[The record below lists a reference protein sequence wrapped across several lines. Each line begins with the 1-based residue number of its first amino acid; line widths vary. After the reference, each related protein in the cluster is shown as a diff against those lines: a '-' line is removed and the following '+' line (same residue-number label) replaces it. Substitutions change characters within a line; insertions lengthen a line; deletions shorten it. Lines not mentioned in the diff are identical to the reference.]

1 MFIFPLLLKRIDW
14 LSISSFFQ
22 KSPLIK
28 MEVGQPTKTPAYHR
42 EPVVP
47 LAQPVKKPQP
57 VKNTNTNTRNPGPRD
72 NKNKVNFNGG
82 GAEDEKKREKYLTA
96 KYGAHQMALIRK
108 RLKVEMWIFD
118 NLQELY
124 ETEVSVLSK
133 CVCGAFNN
141 NFILMGNQKST
152 NFDQTY
158 WCIEVQYIY
167 LKFKFKIY
175 NYFRVHF
182 FQPLKTRVFWGIWR
196 LERDAVV
203 CSLYDLNLKCI

>member
-1 MFIFPLLLKRIDW
+1 
-14 LSISSFFQ
+14 
-22 KSPLIK
+22 

-57 VKNTNTNTRNPGPRD
+57 VKNTNTRNRD

-124 ETEVSVLSK
+124 ETEVSVL
-133 CVCGAFNN
+133 
-141 NFILMGNQKST
+141 
-152 NFDQTY
+152 
-158 WCIEVQYIY
+158 W
-167 LKFKFKIY
+167 KFLHI
-175 NYFRVHF
+175 
-182 FQPLKTRVFWGIWR
+182 
-196 LERDAVV
+196 
-203 CSLYDLNLKCI
+203 

>member
-1 MFIFPLLLKRIDW
+1 
-14 LSISSFFQ
+14 
-22 KSPLIK
+22 

-57 VKNTNTNTRNPGPRD
+57 VKNTNTRGARD

-124 ETEVSVLSK
+124 ETEVSVL
-133 CVCGAFNN
+133 
-141 NFILMGNQKST
+141 
-152 NFDQTY
+152 
-158 WCIEVQYIY
+158 
-167 LKFKFKIY
+167 LKFLHI
-175 NYFRVHF
+175 
-182 FQPLKTRVFWGIWR
+182 
-196 LERDAVV
+196 
-203 CSLYDLNLKCI
+203 

>member
-1 MFIFPLLLKRIDW
+1 
-14 LSISSFFQ
+14 
-22 KSPLIK
+22 

-57 VKNTNTNTRNPGPRD
+57 VKNTNTRNRD

-124 ETEVSVLSK
+124 ETEVRVLLKISY
-133 CVCGAFNN
+133 CLFNGQPKMYQFYSN
-141 NFILMGNQKST
+141 I
-152 NFDQTY
+152 Y
-158 WCIEVQYIY
+158 WYIEVQY
-167 LKFKFKIY
+167 L
-175 NYFRVHF
+175 
-182 FQPLKTRVFWGIWR
+182 
-196 LERDAVV
+196 
-203 CSLYDLNLKCI
+203 S

>member
-1 MFIFPLLLKRIDW
+1 
-14 LSISSFFQ
+14 
-22 KSPLIK
+22 

-57 VKNTNTNTRNPGPRD
+57 VKNTNTRGARD

-124 ETEVSVLSK
+124 ETEVSVLLKISY
-133 CVCGAFNN
+133 CLFNGQPKMYQFYSN
-141 NFILMGNQKST
+141 I
-152 NFDQTY
+152 Y
-158 WCIEVQYIY
+158 RYIEVQY
-167 LKFKFKIY
+167 LS
-175 NYFRVHF
+175 
-182 FQPLKTRVFWGIWR
+182 Q
-196 LERDAVV
+196 
-203 CSLYDLNLKCI
+203 C

>member
-1 MFIFPLLLKRIDW
+1 
-14 LSISSFFQ
+14 
-22 KSPLIK
+22 

-57 VKNTNTNTRNPGPRD
+57 VKNTNTRGARD

-124 ETEVSVLSK
+124 ETEVSVLLKISY
-133 CVCGAFNN
+133 CLFNGQPKMYQFYSN
-141 NFILMGNQKST
+141 I
-152 NFDQTY
+152 Y
-158 WCIEVQYIY
+158 WYIEVQY
-167 LKFKFKIY
+167 L
-175 NYFRVHF
+175 
-182 FQPLKTRVFWGIWR
+182 
-196 LERDAVV
+196 
-203 CSLYDLNLKCI
+203 S

>member
-1 MFIFPLLLKRIDW
+1 
-14 LSISSFFQ
+14 
-22 KSPLIK
+22 

-57 VKNTNTNTRNPGPRD
+57 VKNTNTRGARD

-124 ETEVSVLSK
+124 ETEVSVLLKISY
-133 CVCGAFNN
+133 CLFNGQPKMYQFYSN
-141 NFILMGNQKST
+141 I
-152 NFDQTY
+152 Y
-158 WCIEVQYIY
+158 WYIEV
-167 LKFKFKIY
+167 
-175 NYFRVHF
+175 
-182 FQPLKTRVFWGIWR
+182 
-196 LERDAVV
+196 
-203 CSLYDLNLKCI
+203 

>member
-1 MFIFPLLLKRIDW
+1 
-14 LSISSFFQ
+14 
-22 KSPLIK
+22 
-28 MEVGQPTKTPAYHR
+28 MEVGQPKTPAYHR

-57 VKNTNTNTRNPGPRD
+57 VKNSNTRNPRD

-124 ETEVSVLSK
+124 ETEVSVL
-133 CVCGAFNN
+133 
-141 NFILMGNQKST
+141 
-152 NFDQTY
+152 
-158 WCIEVQYIY
+158 
-167 LKFKFKIY
+167 LKFLHI
-175 NYFRVHF
+175 
-182 FQPLKTRVFWGIWR
+182 
-196 LERDAVV
+196 
-203 CSLYDLNLKCI
+203 

>member
-1 MFIFPLLLKRIDW
+1 
-14 LSISSFFQ
+14 
-22 KSPLIK
+22 
-28 MEVGQPTKTPAYHR
+28 MEVGQPTKPAYHR

-57 VKNTNTNTRNPGPRD
+57 VKNTNTRNPGARD

-124 ETEVSVLSK
+124 ETEVSVL
-133 CVCGAFNN
+133 
-141 NFILMGNQKST
+141 
-152 NFDQTY
+152 
-158 WCIEVQYIY
+158 
-167 LKFKFKIY
+167 
-175 NYFRVHF
+175 
-182 FQPLKTRVFWGIWR
+182 
-196 LERDAVV
+196 
-203 CSLYDLNLKCI
+203 

>member
-1 MFIFPLLLKRIDW
+1 
-14 LSISSFFQ
+14 
-22 KSPLIK
+22 

-57 VKNTNTNTRNPGPRD
+57 VKNTNTRNPGARD

-124 ETEVSVLSK
+124 ETEVSVL
-133 CVCGAFNN
+133 
-141 NFILMGNQKST
+141 
-152 NFDQTY
+152 
-158 WCIEVQYIY
+158 
-167 LKFKFKIY
+167 LKFLHI
-175 NYFRVHF
+175 
-182 FQPLKTRVFWGIWR
+182 
-196 LERDAVV
+196 
-203 CSLYDLNLKCI
+203 

>member
-1 MFIFPLLLKRIDW
+1 MSTKVKRTPLFGQDGHLGIPIIANNNKHLV
-14 LSISSFFQ
+14 Q

-28 MEVGQPTKTPAYHR
+28 MEVGQPNKTPAYHR

-47 LAQPVKKPQP
+47 VQPVKKPQP
-57 VKNTNTNTRNPGPRD
+57 VKNTNTRRESAQS

-124 ETEVSVLSK
+124 ETETELPNDVDIDLDEILDIEDENQRKKFIRDILNGSK
-133 CVCGAFNN
+133 SSKEIINK
-141 NFILMGNQKST
+141 FIDDL
-152 NFDQTY
+152 
-158 WCIEVQYIY
+158 
-167 LKFKFKIY
+167 
-175 NYFRVHF
+175 
-182 FQPLKTRVFWGIWR
+182 
-196 LERDAVV
+196 LERAKT
-203 CSLYDLNLKCI
+203 L

>member
-1 MFIFPLLLKRIDW
+1 MTFNFL
-14 LSISSFFQ
+14 FFQ

-28 MEVGQPTKTPAYHR
+28 MEVGQPNKTPVYHR

-47 LAQPVKKPQP
+47 VAQPVKKPP
-57 VKNTNTNTRNPGPRD
+57 VKSSVTRREQS

-124 ETEVSVLSK
+124 ETEVS
-133 CVCGAFNN
+133 AF
-141 NFILMGNQKST
+141 FG
-152 NFDQTY
+152 
-158 WCIEVQYIY
+158 
-167 LKFKFKIY
+167 
-175 NYFRVHF
+175 
-182 FQPLKTRVFWGIWR
+182 
-196 LERDAVV
+196 
-203 CSLYDLNLKCI
+203 

>member
-1 MFIFPLLLKRIDW
+1 
-14 LSISSFFQ
+14 
-22 KSPLIK
+22 

-57 VKNTNTNTRNPGPRD
+57 VKNTNTRNRD

-124 ETEVSVLSK
+124 ETEVSVL
-133 CVCGAFNN
+133 
-141 NFILMGNQKST
+141 
-152 NFDQTY
+152 
-158 WCIEVQYIY
+158 
-167 LKFKFKIY
+167 LKFLHIWNILSFWWVTKNIY
-175 NYFRVHF
+175 QYYSNLLVH
-182 FQPLKTRVFWGIWR
+182 WGSIFISV
-196 LERDAVV
+196 LN
-203 CSLYDLNLKCI
+203 SNLKFIIIFECISFDLWKRECF